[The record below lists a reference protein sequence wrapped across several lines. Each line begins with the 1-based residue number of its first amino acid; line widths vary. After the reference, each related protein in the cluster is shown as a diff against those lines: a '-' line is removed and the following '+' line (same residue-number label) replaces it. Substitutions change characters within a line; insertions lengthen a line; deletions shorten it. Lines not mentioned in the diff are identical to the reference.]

1 MSRSQGETMETIDHS
16 RRSILR
22 ATAMA
27 GGGLLLGL
35 FDQPAAQA
43 QAPAQAPG
51 QGQGPGGPG
60 RPGMTRTPLSPA
72 NFVSISPDGIASIG
86 STNTEMGQG
95 SFNLLPMLVAE
106 ELDIEWKNVKI
117 VRTGVGP
124 EFGGQFTAGSTATP
138 SNWVPMRQIGGAV
151 RSMLIAAAAQNWGVP
166 ASECSTTPGRVVHA
180 GSNRSALYGELAAK
194 AATTPVPD
202 FSTLKLKD
210 PKDYKIIGT
219 TTLGGETKDIIRGK
233 ATFGI
238 DITVPGMLYAVFEK
252 TPVPRGKV
260 VSANLDAIKALNGVK
275 HAFIVE
281 GADVPGN
288 YPNYLFADPGL
299 EAGVAIVA
307 DSWWAAQ
314 TARKKLQVKWDPGR
328 WASQDTDQHPAK
340 AEELSKQAPA
350 QTLRKDGDTDAVFQ
364 RTDVRVIQSAYRF
377 PIIAHNTLE
386 PQNATAHF
394 RDGKVEV
401 WTTSQLPQAG
411 RQLVARVLGIPVDAV
426 TVHMVRAGGGFG
438 RRCYNDTM
446 AEAAWIS
453 KIVGAPVKLLWTRED
468 DVRHDYYRPGGFQ
481 YLKAAIDQ
489 NGKVA
494 AWHDHFIT
502 YGEGNTV
509 IGEGRFDAGQFPAG
523 LIRDYQVQQSVMPLV
538 LKTGALRAPGSNCSA
553 WVVQSFVDDVA
564 HAAGRDPLALRLEL
578 LSAAPTTS
586 APAAGG
592 RPGRP
597 GMNPARM
604 RTVLELVA
612 EKSGWGKR
620 QLPPRTALG
629 VACHFDHGGHV
640 AEVAEV
646 TVGADKRIKIN
657 KVWVVADVGSHA
669 INPGAAEHVL
679 QGAVI
684 DGLSELMQEITL
696 KDGRV
701 VQSNYH
707 QHPVLRM
714 PEAPPIEVHLVKTN
728 NTPNGLGE
736 PGLPPIL
743 PAVCNAIF
751 KATGER
757 IHTLPF
763 TKQGFRF
770 A

>member
-1 MSRSQGETMETIDHS
+1 MEKINLG

-27 GGGLLLGL
+27 GGGMMLEL
-35 FDQPAAQA
+35 FPRRDARA

-51 QGQGPGGPG
+51 PG
-60 RPGMTRTPLSPA
+60 RGGFAPPAPLLPA

-86 STNTEMGQG
+86 TANQEMGQG
-95 SFNLLPMLVAE
+95 SFNLLPMMVAE
-106 ELDIEWKNVKI
+106 ELDIDWKNVKI
-117 VRTGVGP
+117 VRTGVG
-124 EFGGQFTAGSTATP
+124 EQFGRQFTAGSTATP
-138 SNWVPMRQIGGAV
+138 SNWTPMRQIGGAV
-151 RSMLIAAAAQNWGVP
+151 RGMLIAAAAQNWGVP
-166 ASECSTTPGRVVHA
+166 AAECSTTPGRVVHSPSGRA
-180 GSNRSALYGELAAK
+180 AAYGELAAK
-194 AATTPVPD
+194 AATMPVPE

-219 TTLGGETKDIIRGK
+219 TTMK
-233 ATFGI
+233 
-238 DITVPGMLYAVFEK
+238 
-252 TPVPRGKV
+252 
-260 VSANLDAIKALNGVK
+260 GVK

-281 GADVPGN
+281 GIPVTGN

-314 TARKKLQVKWDPGR
+314 SARKKLQVQWDLGQ
-328 WASQDTDQHPAK
+328 WASQDSDQNAAK
-340 AEELSKQAPA
+340 AEELSQQAPA
-350 QTLRKDGDTDAVFQ
+350 RTLRKDGDVDAVFQ
-364 RTDVRVIQSAYRF
+364 RSDVRVIQGAYRF

-386 PQNATAHF
+386 PQNATAHY

-401 WTTSQLPQAG
+401 WATSQLPQTG
-411 RQLVARVLGIPVDAV
+411 RQLVARVLGIPVNDV

-438 RRCYNDTM
+438 RRCYNDSM

-453 KIVGAPVKLLWTRED
+453 KTIGAPVKLLWTREA
-468 DVRHDYYRPGGFQ
+468 DVQHDYYRPGGFQ

-489 NGKVA
+489 NGKLA
-494 AWHDHFIT
+494 AWHDHFIS
-502 YGEGNTV
+502 YGEGNSF
-509 IGEGRFDAGQFPAG
+509 IAEGGFDAGQFPAG
-523 LIRDYQVQQSVMPLV
+523 LIRDYQVQSSVLPLA

-553 WVVQSFVDDVA
+553 WVVQSFLDDVA
-564 HAAGRDPLALRLEL
+564 HAAGKDPLALRLEL
-578 LSAAPTTS
+578 LAS
-586 APAAGG
+586 APAPAAPAPGPGGGPGFGG
-592 RPGRP
+592 RPGL
-597 GMNPARM
+597 NAARM
-604 RTVLELVA
+604 RGVLELVA

-629 VACHFDHGGHV
+629 IACHFDHGGHV

-646 TVGADKRIKIN
+646 TVGADKKVKVN
-657 KVWVVADVGSHA
+657 KVWVAADVGSHA
-669 INPGAAEHVL
+669 VNPGAAEHVL

-684 DGLSELMQEITL
+684 DGLSELIQEITL
-696 KDGRV
+696 KNGRV
-701 VQSNYH
+701 VQSNFH

-714 PEAPPIEVHLVKTN
+714 PEAPPVEVHFVKTN
-728 NTPNGLGE
+728 YTPNGLGE

-751 KATGER
+751 TARGER

>member
-1 MSRSQGETMETIDHS
+1 MEKINLS

-27 GGGLLLGL
+27 GGGMMLGL
-35 FDQPAAQA
+35 FPRHAAQA
-43 QAPAQAPG
+43 QPPAQPPG
-51 QGQGPGGPG
+51 RGPGQGPGRGSFAP
-60 RPGMTRTPLSPA
+60 PAPLSPA

-86 STNTEMGQG
+86 SANTEMGQG
-95 SFNLLPMLVAE
+95 SFNLLPMMVAE
-106 ELDIEWKNVKI
+106 ELDIDWKNVKI
-117 VRTGVGP
+117 VRTGVG
-124 EFGGQFTAGSTATP
+124 EQFGRQFTAGSTATP
-138 SNWVPMRQIGGAV
+138 SNWVPMRQIGGAA
-151 RSMLIAAAAQNWGVP
+151 RAMLIAAAAQNWGVP
-166 ASECSTTPGRVVHA
+166 AAECSTTPGRVVHGA
-180 GSNRSALYGELAAK
+180 SGRTASYGELAAK
-194 AATTPVPD
+194 AATMPVPD

-233 ATFGI
+233 AQFGI

-252 TPVPRGKV
+252 TPVTRGKV
-260 VSANLDAIKALNGVK
+260 VSANLDAVKAMKGVK

-281 GADVPGN
+281 GAPVSGN

-314 TARKKLQVKWDPGR
+314 SARKKLQVQWDLGQF
-328 WASQDTDQHPAK
+328 ASQDSDQTAAK

-350 QTLRKDGDTDAVFQ
+350 RTLRKDGDTDAVFQ
-364 RTDVRVIQSAYRF
+364 RTDVRVIQSSYRF
-377 PIIAHNTLE
+377 PLIAHNTLE
-386 PQNATAHF
+386 PQNATAHY
-394 RDGKVEV
+394 RDGKVEI
-401 WTTSQLPQAG
+401 WSTSQLPQTG
-411 RQLVARVLGIPVDAV
+411 RQLVARVLGIQQNDV

-438 RRCYNDTM
+438 RRCYNDSM
-446 AEAAWIS
+446 AEVAWIS
-453 KIVGAPVKLLWTRED
+453 KTVGAPVKLLWTRED
-468 DVRHDYYRPGGFQ
+468 DVQHDYYRPGGFQ

-494 AWHDHFIT
+494 AWHDHYIT
-502 YGEGNTV
+502 YGEGNSF
-509 IGEGRFDAGQFPAG
+509 IAEGGFDPGQFPAG
-523 LIRDYQVQQSVMPLV
+523 LIRDYQVQSSVLPLV
-538 LKTGALRAPGSNCSA
+538 TKTGALRAPGSNCSA

-564 HAAGRDPLALRLEL
+564 DAAGKDPLALRLEL
-578 LSAAPTTS
+578 LAS
-586 APAAGG
+586 APATGPGGGPGGGG
-592 RPGRP
+592 RG
-597 GMNPARM
+597 GLNAARM
-604 RTVLELVA
+604 RAVLELVA

-629 VACHFDHGGHV
+629 IASHYDHGGHV

-646 TVGADKRIKIN
+646 TVGADKKVKVN
-657 KVWVVADVGSHA
+657 KVWVAADVGSHA
-669 INPGAAEHVL
+669 VNPGAAEHVL

-684 DGLSELMQEITL
+684 DGLSELIQEITL
-696 KDGRV
+696 KNGRV
-701 VQSNYH
+701 VQSNFH

-714 PEAPPIEVHLVKTN
+714 PEAPPVEVHLLKTN

-751 KATGER
+751 KVTGER